1 MATFT
6 NQATLSYNG
15 VATNSNIVVGEIQEV
30 LAITKTALVNSYFTN
45 DTITY
50 VVSVVNSGTTAF
62 TTLTLTDDLGEY
74 TQDER
79 TLVPLTYIADSLK
92 YYINGVLQPTPTV
105 SAGAPLTVSG
115 ISVPA
120 GGNALIIY
128 EVKVNQYAPLAASGS
143 ITNEAELSG
152 GGLTAAI
159 SDTETVTAGESVEL
173 TIAKALSPSRVP
185 ENGQVTYTFTITNT
199 GNTAVP
205 FGSDIVLSDIFDP
218 VLTITSVTFDGV
230 AWSEPAN
237 YTYNEATGEFATVS
251 GQITVPAASY
261 TQDENGAWI
270 VEPGV
275 STLVVVG
282 TI

>member
-128 EVKVNQYAPLAASGS
+128 EVKVNKYAPLAASGS
-143 ITNEAELSG
+143 ITNAAELSG

-159 SDTETVTAGESVEL
+159 GDTETVTAGESVEL

>member
-128 EVKVNQYAPLAASGS
+128 EVKVNKYAPLAASGS

-159 SDTETVTAGESVEL
+159 GDTETVTAGESVEL

>member
-159 SDTETVTAGESVEL
+159 GDTETVTAGESVEL

>member
-143 ITNEAELSG
+143 ITKEAEPSG

-159 SDTETVTAGESVEL
+159 GDTETVTAGESVEL